1 MSTITAASSIST
13 PTISSRV
20 EAVPWL
26 VWANVIASMCI
37 STGLYWDISWHETI
51 GRDSFWTP
59 AHLLI
64 QFGAVLG
71 AFGSAWVI
79 MRTTFGG
86 DSEARAN
93 SVNVLGFRAPLG
105 AFISA
110 WGGGAMLTSA
120 PFDNWWHE
128 AYGLDVKI
136 ISPPHML
143 LALGIAGIMWGGA
156 ILGASYLN
164 RADGEQRT
172 RLQRVVLLMGG
183 FIVIQTM
190 TLKLEYTNRVL
201 LHSAISYMVMG
212 IGTLLLLEGLS
223 RVAGHRWARTIM
235 TGIYSAFVL
244 ILMWVLPLF
253 PAHPKLGPVY
263 QDITHMVPLPFP
275 ILLIVPAF
283 ALDLVWPLVGE
294 PQVWSKLSRLVIGGF
309 AIMLAAPLIWL
320 TLRYLLW
327 NFLLTRQKQETWRKR
342 LQQAWNKWLQEGW
355 NKWLQAAFAGI
366 FFLAILIA
374 VEWPFAT
381 FLMSPM
387 ARNRFFST
395 TDFPYFALPTS
406 PTVNHVFVPW
416 ERTPTEFWRNMGL
429 GFLFSVASM
438 WVGIYWGNWLKK
450 VRR

>member
-1 MSTITAASSIST
+1 
-13 PTISSRV
+13 
-20 EAVPWL
+20 
-26 VWANVIASMCI
+26 
-37 STGLYWDISWHETI
+37 
-51 GRDSFWTP
+51 
-59 AHLLI
+59 
-64 QFGAVLG
+64 
-71 AFGSAWVI
+71 
-79 MRTTFGG
+79 
-86 DSEARAN
+86 
-93 SVNVLGFRAPLG
+93 
-105 AFISA
+105 
-110 WGGGAMLTSA
+110 
-120 PFDNWWHE
+120 
-128 AYGLDVKI
+128 
-136 ISPPHML
+136 ML

-164 RADGEQRT
+164 RAEGEQRIK
-172 RLQRVVLLMGG
+172 LQRVVLLMGG

-212 IGTLLLLEGLS
+212 IGTLLLLEGLA

-283 ALDLVWPLVGE
+283 FLDLLLPLFKDA
-294 PQVWSKLSRLVIGGF
+294 PKWQYAIFGGV
-309 AIMLAAPLIWL
+309 A
-320 TLRYLLW
+320 
-327 NFLLTRQKQETWRKR
+327 
-342 LQQAWNKWLQEGW
+342 
-355 NKWLQAAFAGI
+355 
-366 FFLAILIA
+366 FLAILVA

-381 FLMSPM
+381 FLMSSM

-416 ERTPTEFWRNMGL
+416 ERTPAEFWRNMGL

-438 WVGIYWGNWLKK
+438 WIGIYWGNWLKK

>member
-1 MSTITAASSIST
+1 MAETSTASGPQGT
-13 PTISSRV
+13 
-20 EAVPWL
+20 PWL
-26 VWANVIASMCI
+26 VWANVIASVSI
-37 STGLYWDISWHETI
+37 ATGLYWDISWHETI

-64 QFGAVLG
+64 QFGALLG

-86 DSEARAN
+86 DSNPQVKEDRRN

-105 AFISA
+105 AFIAA

-156 ILGASYLN
+156 ILAASYLN
-164 RADGEQRT
+164 RATGEQRIK
-172 RLQRVVLLMGG
+172 LQRIVLFLGG
-183 FIVIQTM
+183 FIVVQTM

-201 LHSAISYMVMG
+201 LHSGISYAVIG
-212 IGTLLLLEGLS
+212 IGTLLLLEGLA
-223 RVAGHRWARTIM
+223 RVSGHRWARTIM
-235 TGIYSAFVL
+235 TGVYSGFVL

-253 PAHPKLGPVY
+253 PAQPKLGPVY
-263 QDITHMVPLPFP
+263 QNITHMVPLPFP
-275 ILLIVPAF
+275 MLLIVPAF
-283 ALDLVWPLVGE
+283 FLDLMLPLF
-294 PQVWSKLSRLVIGGF
+294 KD
-309 AIMLAAPLIWL
+309 APKW
-320 TLRYLLW
+320 
-327 NFLLTRQKQETWRKR
+327 
-342 LQQAWNKWLQEGW
+342 QQALFG
-355 NKWLQAAFAGI
+355 GVS
-366 FFLAILIA
+366 FLVILIA

-381 FLMSPM
+381 FLMSAM
-387 ARNRFFST
+387 ARNRLFAT

-406 PTVNHVFVPW
+406 PTVRHVFVHW
-416 ERTPTEFWRNMGL
+416 EQSPVEFWRNML
-429 GFLFSVASM
+429 AGFTFSVLSM
-438 WVGIYWGNWLKK
+438 WAGIYWGGWLKK

>member
-1 MSTITAASSIST
+1 MSTITATPGIST
-13 PTISSRV
+13 PTTLSRA

-26 VWANVIASMCI
+26 VWANVIASVSI
-37 STGLYWDISWHETI
+37 ATGLYWDISWHETI

-86 DSEARAN
+86 DTNASVKDDRRN

-105 AFISA
+105 AFIAA

-156 ILGASYLN
+156 ILAASYLN
-164 RADGEQRT
+164 RATGEQHI
-172 RLQRVVLLMGG
+172 RLQRIVMLLGG
-183 FIVIQTM
+183 FIIVQTM

-201 LHSAISYMVMG
+201 LHSGISYMVIG
-212 IGTLLLLEGLS
+212 IGTLLLLEGLA

-253 PAHPKLGPVY
+253 PAQPKLGPVY
-263 QDITHMVPLPFP
+263 QDITHMVPLP
-275 ILLIVPAF
+275 
-283 ALDLVWPLVGE
+283 
-294 PQVWSKLSRLVIGGF
+294 
-309 AIMLAAPLIWL
+309 
-320 TLRYLLW
+320 
-327 NFLLTRQKQETWRKR
+327 
-342 LQQAWNKWLQEGW
+342 
-355 NKWLQAAFAGI
+355 
-366 FFLAILIA
+366 
-374 VEWPFAT
+374 
-381 FLMSPM
+381 
-387 ARNRFFST
+387 
-395 TDFPYFALPTS
+395 
-406 PTVNHVFVPW
+406 
-416 ERTPTEFWRNMGL
+416 
-429 GFLFSVASM
+429 
-438 WVGIYWGNWLKK
+438 
-450 VRR
+450 

>member
-1 MSTITAASSIST
+1 MSTITATSGISR
-13 PTISSRV
+13 PTSLSRE

-26 VWANVIASMCI
+26 VWANVIASVCI
-37 STGLYWDISWHETI
+37 ATGLYWDISWHETI

-64 QFGAVLG
+64 QFGALLG

-86 DSEARAN
+86 DSETRAN

-105 AFISA
+105 AFIAA

-156 ILGASYLN
+156 ILTMSYLN
-164 RADGEQRT
+164 RATGEQRT
-172 RLQRVVLLMGG
+172 RLQRILLFIGG
-183 FIVIQTM
+183 FIIVQGM

-201 LHSAISYMVMG
+201 LHSAISYMVIG
-212 IGTLLLLEGLS
+212 IGTLLLLEGLA
-223 RVAGHRWARTIM
+223 RVSGHRWARTIM
-235 TGIYSAFVL
+235 TGVYSAFVL

-253 PAHPKLGPVY
+253 PAQPKLGPVY
-263 QDITHMVPLPFP
+263 QDITHMVPLSFP

-283 ALDLVWPLVGE
+283 FLDL
-294 PQVWSKLSRLVIGGF
+294 
-309 AIMLAAPLIWL
+309 MLPMFKDAPKW
-320 TLRYLLW
+320 
-327 NFLLTRQKQETWRKR
+327 
-342 LQQAWNKWLQEGW
+342 QQA
-355 NKWLQAAFAGI
+355 I
-366 FFLAILIA
+366 FGGVAFLAIIIA

-381 FLMSPM
+381 FLMSSV
-387 ARNRFFST
+387 ARNRFFAT

-406 PTVNHVFVPW
+406 PTVRHVFVRW
-416 ERTPTEFWRNMGL
+416 EQSPAEFWRNMAL

-438 WVGIYWGNWLKK
+438 WAGIYWGGWLKK

>member
-1 MSTITAASSIST
+1 MSTITATSNIST
-13 PTISSRV
+13 PNTLSRA
-20 EAVPWL
+20 ETVPWL
-26 VWANVIASMCI
+26 VWANVIASI
-37 STGLYWDISWHETI
+37 SIATGLYWDISWHETI

-86 DSEARAN
+86 DTNALRKDDRRN

-105 AFISA
+105 AFIAA

-156 ILGASYLN
+156 ILAASYLN
-164 RADGEQRT
+164 RSEGEQRVK
-172 RLQRVVLLMGG
+172 LQRIVMLLGG

-201 LHSAISYMVMG
+201 LHSGISYMVMG
-212 IGTLLLLEGLS
+212 IGTLLLLEGLA

-253 PAHPKLGPVY
+253 PAQPRLGPVY

-275 ILLIVPAF
+275 LLLIVPAF
-283 ALDLVWPLVGE
+283 FLDLLLPIF
-294 PQVWSKLSRLVIGGF
+294 KD
-309 AIMLAAPLIWL
+309 APKW
-320 TLRYLLW
+320 
-327 NFLLTRQKQETWRKR
+327 
-342 LQQAWNKWLQEGW
+342 QQAVFGGV
-355 NKWLQAAFAGI
+355 A
-366 FFLAILIA
+366 FLAILI
-374 VEWPFAT
+374 VVQWPFAT
-381 FLMSPM
+381 FLMSSM

-406 PTVNHVFVPW
+406 PTVRHVFVHW
-416 ERTPTEFWRNMGL
+416 EQTPLEFWRNMGL

-438 WVGIYWGNWLKK
+438 WAGIYWGGWLKK

>member
-1 MSTITAASSIST
+1 MSTITATSGIST
-13 PTISSRV
+13 PTTLSRA
-20 EAVPWL
+20 ETVPWL
-26 VWANVIASMCI
+26 VWANVIASVCI
-37 STGLYWDISWHETI
+37 AAGLYWDISWHETI

-59 AHLLI
+59 AHLFI
-64 QFGAVLG
+64 QFGAVLA

-86 DSEARAN
+86 DSNALVKEDRRN

-105 AFISA
+105 AFIAA

-156 ILGASYLN
+156 ILAASYLN
-164 RADGEQRT
+164 RADGEQRIK
-172 RLQRVVLLMGG
+172 LQRIVLFLGG
-183 FIVIQTM
+183 FIVVQTM

-201 LHSAISYMVMG
+201 LHSGISYMVMG
-212 IGTLLLLEGLS
+212 IGTLLLLEGLA
-223 RVAGHRWARTIM
+223 RVADHRWARTIM

-253 PAHPKLGPVY
+253 PAQPKLGPVY

-275 ILLIVPAF
+275 LLLIVPAF
-283 ALDLVWPLVGE
+283 FLDLLLPRF
-294 PQVWSKLSRLVIGGF
+294 KD
-309 AIMLAAPLIWL
+309 APKW
-320 TLRYLLW
+320 
-327 NFLLTRQKQETWRKR
+327 
-342 LQQAWNKWLQEGW
+342 QQA
-355 NKWLQAAFAGI
+355 I
-366 FFLAILIA
+366 FGGVVFLVILIA

-381 FLMSPM
+381 FLMSSL

-406 PTVNHVFVPW
+406 PTVNHIFVRW
-416 ERTPTEFWRNMGL
+416 EQTPLEFWRNIGL
-429 GFLFSVASM
+429 GFLFSVVSM
-438 WVGIYWGNWLKK
+438 WAGIYWGGWLKK

>member
-1 MSTITAASSIST
+1 MTETSTASGPQGT
-13 PTISSRV
+13 
-20 EAVPWL
+20 PWL
-26 VWANVIASMCI
+26 VWANVIASVCI
-37 STGLYWDISWHETI
+37 ATGLYWDISWHETI

-64 QFGAVLG
+64 QFGALLG

-105 AFISA
+105 AFIAA

-156 ILGASYLN
+156 ILAMSYLN
-164 RADGEQRT
+164 RATGPERT
-172 RLQRVVLLMGG
+172 RLQRILLFIGG
-183 FIVIQTM
+183 FIIVQGM

-201 LHSAISYMVMG
+201 LHSAISYMVIG
-212 IGTLLLLEGLS
+212 IGTLLLLEGLA
-223 RVAGHRWARTIM
+223 RVSGHRWARTIM
-235 TGIYSAFVL
+235 TGVYSAFVL

-253 PAHPKLGPVY
+253 PAQPKLGPVY

-283 ALDLVWPLVGE
+283 FLDV
-294 PQVWSKLSRLVIGGF
+294 
-309 AIMLAAPLIWL
+309 MLPFFKDAP
-320 TLRYLLW
+320 
-327 NFLLTRQKQETWRKR
+327 EG
-342 LQQAWNKWLQEGW
+342 QQA
-355 NKWLQAAFAGI
+355 I
-366 FFLAILIA
+366 FGGVAFLAIIIA

-381 FLMSPM
+381 FLMSPL
-387 ARNRFFST
+387 ARNRFFAT
-395 TDFPYFALPTS
+395 IDFPYFALPTS
-406 PTVNHVFVPW
+406 PTVRHVFVRW
-416 ERTPTEFWRNMGL
+416 EQSPAEFWRNMVL

-438 WVGIYWGNWLKK
+438 WAGIYWGGWLKK

>member
-13 PTISSRV
+13 PTISSRA

-26 VWANVIASMCI
+26 VWANVIASICI

-86 DSEARAN
+86 DTDDRRN

-105 AFISA
+105 AFIAA

-164 RADGEQRT
+164 RADGEQRAK
-172 RLQRVVLLMGG
+172 LQRVVLLMGG

-212 IGTLLLLEGLS
+212 IGTLLLLEGLA
-223 RVAGHRWARTIM
+223 RVTGHRWARTIM
-235 TGIYSAFVL
+235 TAIYSAFVL

-253 PAHPKLGPVY
+253 PAQPKLGPVY

-283 ALDLVWPLVGE
+283 FLDLLLPLFKDAPKWHYAIFGGVG
-294 PQVWSKLSRLVIGGF
+294 
-309 AIMLAAPLIWL
+309 
-320 TLRYLLW
+320 
-327 NFLLTRQKQETWRKR
+327 
-342 LQQAWNKWLQEGW
+342 
-355 NKWLQAAFAGI
+355 
-366 FFLAILIA
+366 FLAILIA
-374 VEWPFAT
+374 FEWPFAT
-381 FLMSPM
+381 FLMSSL

-416 ERTPTEFWRNMGL
+416 ERTPAEFWRNMGL

>member
-1 MSTITAASSIST
+1 MSTITATSNIST
-13 PTISSRV
+13 PNTLSRA

-26 VWANVIASMCI
+26 VWANVIASI
-37 STGLYWDISWHETI
+37 SIATGLYWDISWHETI

-86 DSEARAN
+86 DTNALRKDDRRN

-105 AFISA
+105 AFIAA

-156 ILGASYLN
+156 ILAASYLN
-164 RADGEQRT
+164 RSEGEQRVK
-172 RLQRVVLLMGG
+172 LQRIVMLLGG

-201 LHSAISYMVMG
+201 LHSGISYMVMG
-212 IGTLLLLEGLS
+212 IGTLLLLEGLA

-253 PAHPKLGPVY
+253 PAQPKLGPVY

-275 ILLIVPAF
+275 LLLIVPAF
-283 ALDLVWPLVGE
+283 FLDLLLPIF
-294 PQVWSKLSRLVIGGF
+294 KD
-309 AIMLAAPLIWL
+309 APKW
-320 TLRYLLW
+320 
-327 NFLLTRQKQETWRKR
+327 
-342 LQQAWNKWLQEGW
+342 QQAVFGGV
-355 NKWLQAAFAGI
+355 A
-366 FFLAILIA
+366 FLAILII

-381 FLMSPM
+381 FLMSSM

-406 PTVNHVFVPW
+406 PTVRHIFVHW
-416 ERTPTEFWRNMGL
+416 EQTPVEFWRNMGL

-438 WVGIYWGNWLKK
+438 WAGIYWGGWLKK

>member
-1 MSTITAASSIST
+1 MSTFTATSGIST
-13 PTISSRV
+13 PATLSRA

-26 VWANVIASMCI
+26 VWANVIASI
-37 STGLYWDISWHETI
+37 SIATGLYWDISWHETI

-64 QFGAVLG
+64 QFGAVLA

-86 DSEARAN
+86 DTDDRRN

-105 AFISA
+105 AFIAA

-156 ILGASYLN
+156 ILAASYLN
-164 RADGEQRT
+164 RATGEQRIK
-172 RLQRVVLLMGG
+172 LQRIVMLLGG
-183 FIVIQTM
+183 FIVVQTM

-201 LHSAISYMVMG
+201 LHSGISYMVMG
-212 IGTLLLLEGLS
+212 IGTLLLLEGLA

-253 PAHPKLGPVY
+253 PAQPKLGPVY

-275 ILLIVPAF
+275 LLLVVPAF
-283 ALDLVWPLVGE
+283 FLDLLLPIF
-294 PQVWSKLSRLVIGGF
+294 KD
-309 AIMLAAPLIWL
+309 APKW
-320 TLRYLLW
+320 
-327 NFLLTRQKQETWRKR
+327 
-342 LQQAWNKWLQEGW
+342 QQAVFGGV
-355 NKWLQAAFAGI
+355 A
-366 FFLAILIA
+366 FLAILIV

-381 FLMSPM
+381 FLMSSM

-406 PTVNHVFVPW
+406 PTVNHIFVHW
-416 ERTPTEFWRNMGL
+416 EQTPAEFWRNMSL

-438 WVGIYWGNWLKK
+438 WAGIYWGGWLKK